1 MKSNSNNFWR
11 AALTAAD
18 VRRIVNALATATPVT
33 RTVVTLALCTGAR
46 AQELQQ
52 LRWNDVDTYGGVVR
66 FRGGKVGSYS
76 VPLAPDLAAALA
88 EWRALQARGETR
100 PLASL
105 KRPHVLGGRS
115 GPPLSTES
123 ILGLFAR
130 HAEKACGHPFSIQ
143 AARSWVRRREL
154 RTRGL

>member
-1 MKSNSNNFWR
+1 M
-11 AALTAAD
+11 
-18 VRRIVNALATATPVT
+18 
-33 RTVVTLALCTGAR
+33 TLALCTGAR

-52 LRWNDVDTYGGVVR
+52 LRWNDIDTYGGVVR
-66 FRGGKVGSYS
+66 FRGGKRGSYS

-105 KRPHVLGGRS
+105 KSPYVLGDRN

-123 ILGLFAR
+123 IVGLFAR
-130 HAEKACGHPFSIQ
+130 HTETACGCPFSIH

-154 RTRGL
+154 RARRL